1 VVYILEANQQKI
13 KKLSFGKKKITAI
26 AMAVIVI
33 VIVATTSALLT
44 NNQNP
49 SSNQTN
55 NQNTPQSWITKG
67 AYATYAGQANVLS
80 MTVSFKAR
88 MEIVDFNQ
96 THIRVATDFNM
107 TTPFGTNQNT
117 TTTWV
122 NREDMTYQPDG
133 LTLNNTYT
141 TQVSLPNLGTRT
153 CTVYEYSSQGIS
165 AAYYVD
171 KSVQWPI
178 KMIMTSPTV
187 EGQYYSMNINLV
199 DSNIPGL

>member
-1 VVYILEANQQKI
+1 
-13 KKLSFGKKKITAI
+13 
-26 AMAVIVI
+26 MAVMVI
-33 VIVATTSALLT
+33 AIVATTIALLT

-96 THIRVATDFNM
+96 THIQVATDFNM

-117 TTTWV
+117 TSTWV
-122 NREDMTYQPDG
+122 NREEMTYQPDG

-141 TQVSLPNLGTRT
+141 AQVALPNLGTRT
-153 CTVYEYSSQGIS
+153 CTVYEYNSQGIS

-171 KSVQWPI
+171 KSVQCSI

-187 EGQYYSMNINLV
+187 EGHSYSMNIDLV
-199 DSNIPGL
+199 NSNIPSV